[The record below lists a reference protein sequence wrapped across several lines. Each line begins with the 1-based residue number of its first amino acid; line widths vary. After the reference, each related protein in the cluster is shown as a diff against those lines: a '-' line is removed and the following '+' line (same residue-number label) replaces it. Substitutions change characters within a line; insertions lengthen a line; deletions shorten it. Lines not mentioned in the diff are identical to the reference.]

1 MNKAL
6 NIVPGD
12 NSNAVIDLDERY
24 FYNGLSVYDNES
36 LYIPIVPTLSEEPAI
51 PMITDDTVDHIPINR
66 P

>member
-24 FYNGLSVYDNES
+24 FHNGLSVYDNES
-36 LYIPIVPTLSEEPAI
+36 LYISIVPTLSEEPAI
-51 PMITDDTVDHIPINR
+51 PMIADDTVDHIPINR